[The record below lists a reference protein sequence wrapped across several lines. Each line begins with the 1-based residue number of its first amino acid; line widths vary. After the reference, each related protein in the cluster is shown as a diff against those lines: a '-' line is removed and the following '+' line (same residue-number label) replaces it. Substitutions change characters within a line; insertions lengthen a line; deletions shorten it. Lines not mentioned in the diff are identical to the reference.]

1 LFIYRSLAEALTY
14 RIGDILEYADFRDE
28 FAMQIGKYNLKI
40 LEDIK
45 DLYMY
50 DFGIFIE
57 MAPDE
62 EEKQQLEANIQV
74 ALSRDSIDLD
84 DAIDIR
90 EVRDT
95 KLANQLL
102 KVKRKRKEKQRQDY
116 EMQKMQSQQQAQM
129 ESQQMAAQS
138 AAQKLQMET
147 QSEMQ
152 IAQAKA
158 GFDIERMRGEAQIK
172 SELMKLEFDLNM
184 QLKGVEV
191 KALSD
196 REDIKE
202 KSKDSRISKQN
213 TQQSKL
219 IEQRQKDLPPIN
231 FESNED
237 TLDGFDLAEFEP
249 R

>member
-1 LFIYRSLAEALTY
+1 
-14 RIGDILEYADFRDE
+14 
-28 FAMQIGKYNLKI
+28 MQIGKYNVDLLK
-40 LEDIK
+40 DIK
-45 DLYMY
+45 DLHIY

-102 KVKRKRKEKQRQDY
+102 KVKRKKKEKKKQEY

-129 ESQQMAAQS
+129 QSQQMAAQT

-172 SELMKLEFDLNM
+172 SELMRLEFDLNM

-191 KALSD
+191 EALKG
-196 REDIKE
+196 REDAKE
-202 KSKDSRISKQN
+202 DAKDSRISKQN

-219 IEQRQKDLPPIN
+219 IEQRQRDLPPVN
-231 FESNED
+231 FESSED
-237 TLDGFDLAEFEP
+237 SLDGFDLAQFEP